1 MQVLEVHSGRPE
13 SHAVPQNTEILP
25 ARRGN
30 SINVLHSLQHPADA
44 KQMFKFQ
51 GHFQPPNNPELPAG
65 DHQIGVHRPAA
76 VMPAGTEQPTPQAD
90 HSAAAHAAD
99 IHSDLSDA
107 SPAADMHQQ
116 FSAQSFSLT
125 SPSTAAVHKAQHQS
139 EFRRSHSP
147 EWYDTKF
154 KNYVLRCVYTATTHL
169 LHSFTLP
176 GCKDAAYWHSV
187 SNART
192 SALYSCSSKWHA
204 HPELV
209 VNVTGQSAAVCLLNR
224 VQHCSL
230 FMRAI
235 LKLARTC

>member
-13 SHAVPQNTEILP
+13 SHAVPENTEIRP

-65 DHQIGVHRPAA
+65 DHQIGIHRPAA
-76 VMPAGTEQPTPQAD
+76 VMPAGTEQPAPQAD
-90 HSAAAHAAD
+90 HGAAAHAAD
-99 IHSDLSDA
+99 IPSDLSNA
-107 SPAADMHQQ
+107 PPSADIHQQ
-116 FSAQSFSLT
+116 FPAQPLSLT

-154 KNYVLRCVYTATTHL
+154 KSYVLRCV
-169 LHSFTLP
+169 
-176 GCKDAAYWHSV
+176 
-187 SNART
+187 
-192 SALYSCSSKWHA
+192 
-204 HPELV
+204 
-209 VNVTGQSAAVCLLNR
+209 
-224 VQHCSL
+224 
-230 FMRAI
+230 
-235 LKLARTC
+235 